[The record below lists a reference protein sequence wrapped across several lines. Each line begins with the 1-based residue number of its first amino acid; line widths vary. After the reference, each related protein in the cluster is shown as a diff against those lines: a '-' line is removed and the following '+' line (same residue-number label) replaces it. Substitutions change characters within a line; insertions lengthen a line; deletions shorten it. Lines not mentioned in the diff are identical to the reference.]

1 MKTNERW
8 VVHFSFE
15 NPFKDPSNLII
26 VHYKQDNCK
35 TWHSEPPFSYF
46 IEDEDMKPLINE
58 DNILMPFESLQ
69 EALCYKQGIENTVE
83 FLAKK
88 FSKLISG
95 EQK

>member
-1 MKTNERW
+1 
-8 VVHFSFE
+8 
-15 NPFKDPSNLII
+15 
-26 VHYKQDNCK
+26 
-35 TWHSEPPFSYF
+35 
-46 IEDEDMKPLINE
+46 MKPLINE